1 MISKISGLIEEVDS
15 YQPASAQELEDF
27 RIKFLSK
34 KGILNQLFEDFKQLD
49 NDSKK
54 ETGKWINILKNKV
67 NEKIELYKKEFEHQK
82 FQALFTGLDLSM
94 EAYPLKAGSRHP
106 VSIVKNQIIDIF
118 SKIGF
123 TQSVGPEIVDDWH
136 NFTALNF
143 PPDHPARDMQDTF
156 YLQKNPDYLLRTH
169 TSSVQVQEM
178 QAHQPPIK
186 TISIGRV
193 YRNETISYKSHVQ
206 FHQIEGLYVDKN
218 VSFAELKQVL
228 YYFVEQ
234 FFGSDFKIRFR
245 PSFFPFTEPSAE
257 MDISPVHGKTRWMEI
272 LGCGMV
278 DPAVLDNC
286 GIDSSIYTGY
296 AFGIGIERLTML
308 KYGIPDIRILFEN
321 DVRFLGQFSSQ

>member
-1 MISKISGLIEEVDS
+1 
-15 YQPASAQELEDF
+15 
-27 RIKFLSK
+27 
-34 KGILNQLFEDFKQLD
+34 
-49 NDSKK
+49 
-54 ETGKWINILKNKV
+54 
-67 NEKIELYKKEFEHQK
+67 
-82 FQALFTGLDLSM
+82 M

-178 QAHQPPIK
+178 QAHRPPIK

-245 PSFFPFTEPSAE
+245 PSFFPFTSLLPRWTSARFME
-257 MDISPVHGKTRWMEI
+257 RPMDGNSWLRNG
-272 LGCGMV
+272 
-278 DPAVLDNC
+278 
-286 GIDSSIYTGY
+286 
-296 AFGIGIERLTML
+296 
-308 KYGIPDIRILFEN
+308 
-321 DVRFLGQFSSQ
+321 